1 MAVVGGML
9 KVPTVVESV
18 KEHYKGRDI
27 TFVPVAATTPWLC
40 EMVAGQCAS
49 KHPLGRC
56 SIIATLRKLF
66 IQRDAPI
73 VLPAGDDKMNS
84 LFDQDDEPEK
94 EATPKI
100 KRPRGREA

>member
-1 MAVVGGML
+1 MGPGRKPKSATASKPVQVTWQLTVVGGML

-49 KHPLGRC
+49 TTRTVQHYCHVAK
-56 SIIATLRKLF
+56 
-66 IQRDAPI
+66 
-73 VLPAGDDKMNS
+73 
-84 LFDQDDEPEK
+84 
-94 EATPKI
+94 TPY
-100 KRPRGREA
+100 PR